1 MSILIFQAFCYI
13 GELCRYI
20 LLQPPAP
27 TDTRHSI
34 VKCFGNGLR
43 PDIWREFQKRF
54 AIPKIV
60 EFYGA
65 TEGTVAFVNM
75 VNEVG
80 AVGYLSSWMQGLLK
94 IYFIKV
100 DSTTGEVVRNA
111 NGFCTKVGAG
121 EKGEIVRLIDKKNA
135 FIGYKDKTATSKK
148 ILKDVFKKG
157 DSYFSSGDI
166 AWYDEDGYI
175 YFCDRAGDTFRWKG
189 ENVSTTEVENTISS
203 LIGHTDTIV
212 YGVEIPQMDGRA
224 GMAAV
229 VGTGESIG
237 IAQLAAQLKSVLPS
251 YAVPIFIRLVDSSR
265 LTGTFKFQKVEYRKE
280 GFDTDSITDELYFL
294 DPDKKTYV
302 PLTKDIH
309 ENIANGAVRF

>member
-1 MSILIFQAFCYI
+1 MALVNLNGKIGSI
-13 GELCRYI
+13 G
-20 LLQPPAP
+20 
-27 TDTRHSI
+27 
-34 VKCFGNGLR
+34 
-43 PDIWREFQKRF
+43 
-54 AIPKIV
+54 
-60 EFYGA
+60 FYS
-65 TEGTVAFVNM
+65 F
-75 VNEVG
+75 
-80 AVGYLSSWMQGLLK
+80 WMKPLFK
-94 IYFIKV
+94 IYFIQINPATEEIIR
-100 DSTTGEVVRNA
+100 DE
-111 NGFCTKVGAG
+111 NGFCKEVCQG
-121 EKGEIVRLIDKKNA
+121 EKGEMIRAISSKARFL
-135 FIGYKDKTATSKK
+135 GYKDKTATSKK

-157 DSYFSSGDI
+157 DSYFRTGDI
-166 AWYDEDGYI
+166 ARVDEDGYI

-309 ENIANGAVRF
+309 EKIANGAVRF